1 MTAFWAPHAVGA
13 RPTWG
18 ADTKPGTP
26 VRGVGA
32 APVPGFL
39 ASYRTTD
46 LGGKVEKMH
55 ANPSILEKSIICL
68 IRVRGF
74 PLRHILSLR
83 ALGDGLGQGRKI
95 VGAPSP
101 PSASIC

>member
-18 ADTKPGTP
+18 ADTGPGTP

-39 ASYRTTD
+39 GSYRTTD
-46 LGGKVEKMH
+46 LGGKVEKMN
-55 ANPSILEKSIICL
+55 ANPGIGGFNIGKSIICL

-74 PLRHILSLR
+74 PLRDILSLR
-83 ALGDGLGQGRKI
+83 ALGDGLGQ
-95 VGAPSP
+95 A
-101 PSASIC
+101 